1 MAATIEIPRTGLLV
15 RRDYEIANWIDRV
28 GAASVEQVRQRFGLG
43 RSQAYGRL
51 RVLVGAGIL
60 TRQRLTSE
68 IPLLWLPVG
77 GSVGLSRI
85 EHLFQVSGLV
95 ASREVVGVEIATERE
110 LRRTRVNRDNAPRA
124 IRDQVDL
131 VCACERMPDAVERSA
146 AGGLTAYELELSSK
160 GRDRRARIFNAY
172 ALSGYERVSWIAPSP
187 QIASLLR
194 REIEDSG
201 LTQFMDVADALPS

>member
-15 RRDYEIANWIDRV
+15 RRDYEIANWVDRV
-28 GAASVEQVRQRFGLG
+28 GAASVEQVRRRFGLG
-43 RSQAYGRL
+43 RSQAYLRL

-60 TRQRLTSE
+60 TRQRLTME

-85 EHLFQVSGLV
+85 EHLFRAADLV
-95 ASREVVGVEIATERE
+95 ASREAAGVEIATERE
-110 LRRTRVNRDNAPRA
+110 LRRTRFNRRNAPRA

-131 VCACERMPDAVERSA
+131 VCACERMPDAVERSV

-172 ALSGYERVSWIAPSP
+172 AMSGYERVSWISPSP

-194 REIEDSG
+194 REIEESG
-201 LTQFMDVADALPS
+201 LTKFMDVADPLPS